1 MKVANVIDFDI
12 LLREHGKHVLC
23 EVPMG
28 INEKQVR
35 QLIECAKEKN
45 LFLVEGILLRHSPAY
60 RYVQE
65 QIHNGA
71 LGEIKS
77 VDVDF
82 GLEVSGFERLLWV
95 NSLNVINFYLTFS
108 LSLCFLL
115 IWDRKKESAGGGV
128 LEFAGFCLHVCLLAF
143 QQEPKSLAATA
154 VLNDEGVDIDTSVQ
168 LNYGDNKVGKFRI
181 NLMENRS
188 NTATIVGAK
197 GQVSVSKCAIAC
209 FTFCLRI

>member
-1 MKVANVIDFDI
+1 
-12 LLREHGKHVLC
+12 
-23 EVPMG
+23 MG

-82 GLEVSGFERLLWV
+82 GLEVSGFERLL
-95 NSLNVINFYLTFS
+95 
-108 LSLCFLL
+108 
-115 IWDRKKESAGGGV
+115 
-128 LEFAGFCLHVCLLAF
+128 
-143 QQEPKSLAATA
+143 
-154 VLNDEGVDIDTSVQ
+154 
-168 LNYGDNKVGKFRI
+168 
-181 NLMENRS
+181 
-188 NTATIVGAK
+188 
-197 GQVSVSKCAIAC
+197 
-209 FTFCLRI
+209 